1 MNIKDIEKLIGI
13 VETAEISHLSIEND
27 GTKIEIKK
35 EAVAPVLPQATSVV
49 IPQAVDAAPVAP
61 QAPAAAPVEEAPK
74 EEDNFTEIKA
84 QMVGTFYT
92 SSSPDAKAYV
102 SVGDTIKKGQ
112 TICIIEAM
120 KLFNEIEADFSG
132 RIEKICVENG
142 SPVEY
147 GQVLFLISES

>member
-13 VETAEISHLSIEND
+13 VETAEISHLSIENE

-49 IPQAVDAAPVAP
+49 IPQAVDAAPAAP
-61 QAPAAAPVEEAPK
+61 QAPAAVAEEAPK

-92 SSSPDAKAYV
+92 SSSPDTKAYV
-102 SVGDTIKKGQ
+102 GVGDTIKKGQ

>member
-13 VETAEISHLSIEND
+13 VETAEISHLSIENE

-35 EAVAPVLPQATSVV
+35 EVVAPVLPQATSVV
-49 IPQAVDAAPVAP
+49 IPQALEV
-61 QAPAAAPVEEAPK
+61 APAAPQTPPVEAPK

-92 SSSPDAKAYV
+92 SSSPDTKAYV
-102 SVGDTIKKGQ
+102 GVGDTIKKGQ